1 MPYISTAGHLLTRAK
16 EFLMAYLTNAFS
28 LNMLLSFDGYIK
40 TQEITAAAAAA
51 MVKEDG
57 LTSAVGHADTAA
69 VFSSVLGIEVPMS
82 RVTVSLVQG
91 DRILVGQYSGIRLPE
106 GATTLPP
113 GSQIRWV
120 VVTIE

>member
-1 MPYISTAGHLLTRAK
+1 
-16 EFLMAYLTNAFS
+16 MAYLTNAFS
-28 LNMLLSFDGYIK
+28 LNMLLTFDSVIK
-40 TQEITAAAAAA
+40 TQEISAAQAAV

-57 LTSAVGHADTAA
+57 LTSAVGHADTAN
-69 VFSSVLGIEVPMS
+69 VFASVLGIPVQMS
-82 RVTVSLVQG
+82 RITVSLTKG

-113 GSQIRWV
+113 GSQIRWI

>member
-1 MPYISTAGHLLTRAK
+1 
-16 EFLMAYLTNAFS
+16 MAYITNAFS
-28 LNMLLSFDGYIK
+28 LNMLLCFDSTIK
-40 TQEITAAAAAA
+40 TQEISAAAAAE

-57 LTSAVGHADTAA
+57 LTSAVGHQDTAA
-69 VFSSVLGIEVPMS
+69 VFSTVLGMPVPMS
-82 RVTVSLVQG
+82 RITVSLVQG

-106 GATTLPP
+106 GAKTLPP

>member
-1 MPYISTAGHLLTRAK
+1 
-16 EFLMAYLTNAFS
+16 MAYLTNAFS
-28 LNMLLSFDGYIK
+28 LNMLLCFDSTIR
-40 TQEITAAAAAA
+40 TQEITTEAAAA

-57 LTSAVGHADTAA
+57 LTSAVGHADTAN
-69 VFSSVLGIEVPMS
+69 VFSSVLGIPVNMS
-82 RVTVSLVQG
+82 RITVSLVQG
-91 DRILVGQYSGIRLPE
+91 DKILVGQYSGIRLPE